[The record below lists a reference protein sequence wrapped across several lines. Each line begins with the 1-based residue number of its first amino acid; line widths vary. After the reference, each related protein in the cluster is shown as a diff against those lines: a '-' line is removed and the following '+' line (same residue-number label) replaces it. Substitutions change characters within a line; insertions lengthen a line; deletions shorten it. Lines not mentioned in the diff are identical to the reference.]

1 MNQKEKMNLIQKLK
15 KYGDESEKLYQI
27 CVDECPD
34 LLDPTIW
41 IYNQTQMRQSWEI
54 FKADMVMKDNIVST
68 LMLNCS
74 FSKYMEFMYDTY
86 PVGFG
91 DEIKNCYENDLV
103 CDGAEIFHKLTKV

>member
-15 KYGDESEKLYQI
+15 KYGDESEKLYQN
-27 CVDECPD
+27 CVNVCPD

-54 FKADMVMKDNIVST
+54 FKADIMKTKDFGK

-74 FSKYMEFMYDTY
+74 FSKYMKFMYDTY
-86 PVGFG
+86 PAGFG
-91 DEIKNCYENDLV
+91 DEIKNCYENGLV
-103 CDGAEIFHKLTKV
+103 CDGAEIYHKLTKV